1 MAGAMDTLNSLARRV
16 PIWPVYLLLAL
27 PIPWFFYQGLNGG
40 LGRDPVKGLE
50 HLYGLWALRLLI
62 AGLIVT
68 PLRRTLGLNL
78 LRFRRA
84 IGVMTFV
91 YALAHLTVWAVLDV
105 QTLSRV
111 WTDIL
116 KRPYITIGMAG
127 FLCLIPLAATSNNW
141 SLRKLGA
148 RWRKLHR
155 LTYVAALLAALHF
168 LWLAK
173 GLQLEPLIY
182 AGVILALLI
191 YRLPFKRIRQRLSQG
206 GVNRIRS

>member
-1 MAGAMDTLNSLARRV
+1 MTGLIDTLNSLARRLPV
-16 PIWPVYLLLAL
+16 WPVYLILAV

-62 AGLIVT
+62 AGLIIT
-68 PLRRTLGLNL
+68 PLRRELGLNL

-84 IGVMTFV
+84 IGVMTFIYV
-91 YALAHLTVWAVLDV
+91 LAHLMVWAVLDV

-111 WTDIL
+111 WADIL

-127 FLCLIPLAATSNNW
+127 FLCLVPLAATSNNW

-155 LTYVAALLAALHF
+155 LTYAAALLASLHF
-168 LWLAK
+168 IWLAK
-173 GLQLEPLIY
+173 GFQLEPLVY
-182 AGVILALLI
+182 AAVILALLV
-191 YRLPFKRIRQRLSQG
+191 YRMPHKRIRRRFLPG
-206 GVNRIRS
+206 

>member
-1 MAGAMDTLNSLARRV
+1 M
-16 PIWPVYLLLAL
+16 
-27 PIPWFFYQGLNGG
+27 
-40 LGRDPVKGLE
+40 
-50 HLYGLWALRLLI
+50 I

-68 PLRRTLGLNL
+68 PLRRTIGLNL

-111 WTDIL
+111 WADIL
-116 KRPYITIGMAG
+116 RRPYITIGLAG
-127 FLCLIPLAATSNNW
+127 FLSLIPLAATSNNW

-155 LTYVAALLAALHF
+155 LTYAAALLAALHF

-182 AGVILALLI
+182 AGVILTLLI
-191 YRLPFKRIRQRLSQG
+191 YRLPFKRIRQRLSEG

>member
-1 MAGAMDTLNSLARRV
+1 MTGLVDTLNSLARRLPV
-16 PIWPVYLLLAL
+16 WPVYLVLAL

-62 AGLIVT
+62 AGLVIT
-68 PLRRTLGLNL
+68 PLRRELGLNL

-84 IGVMTFV
+84 IGIMTFIYV
-91 YALAHLTVWAVLDV
+91 LAHLMVWAVLDV

-111 WTDIL
+111 WADIL

-127 FLCLIPLAATSNNW
+127 FLCLVPLAATSNNW

-155 LTYVAALLAALHF
+155 LTYAAAVLAALHF
-168 LWLAK
+168 IWLAK
-173 GLQLEPLIY
+173 GFQLEPLVY
-182 AGVILALLI
+182 AAVILALLV
-191 YRLPFKRIRQRLSQG
+191 YRLPRKRIRQRFLPG
-206 GVNRIRS
+206 

>member
-1 MAGAMDTLNSLARRV
+1 MTELIDTLNSLARRLPV
-16 PIWPVYLLLAL
+16 WPVYLILAL

-62 AGLIVT
+62 AGLVIT
-68 PLRRTLGLNL
+68 PLRRELGLNL

-84 IGVMTFV
+84 IGVMTFIYV
-91 YALAHLTVWAVLDV
+91 LAHLMVWAVLDV

-111 WTDIL
+111 WADIL

-127 FLCLIPLAATSNNW
+127 FLCLVPLAATSNNW

-155 LTYVAALLAALHF
+155 LTYAAAVLAALHF
-168 LWLAK
+168 IWLAK
-173 GLQLEPLIY
+173 GFQLEPLVY
-182 AGVILALLI
+182 AAVILALLV
-191 YRLPFKRIRQRLSQG
+191 YRLPRKRIRQRFLPG
-206 GVNRIRS
+206 

>member
-1 MAGAMDTLNSLARRV
+1 MTGLVDTLNSLARRLPV
-16 PIWPVYLLLAL
+16 WPVYLILAL

-50 HLYGLWALRLLI
+50 HLYGLWALRLLT
-62 AGLIVT
+62 AGLVIT
-68 PLRRTLGLNL
+68 PLRRELGLNL

-84 IGVMTFV
+84 IGVMTFIYV
-91 YALAHLTVWAVLDV
+91 LAHLMVWAVLDV

-111 WTDIL
+111 WADIL

-127 FLCLIPLAATSNNW
+127 FLCLVPLAATSNNW

-155 LTYVAALLAALHF
+155 LTYAAAVLASLHF
-168 LWLAK
+168 IWLAK
-173 GLQLEPLIY
+173 GFQLEPLVY
-182 AGVILALLI
+182 AAVILALLV
-191 YRLPFKRIRQRLSQG
+191 YRLPRKRIWQRFLPG
-206 GVNRIRS
+206 

>member
-1 MAGAMDTLNSLARRV
+1 MTGLVDTLNSLARRLPV
-16 PIWPVYLLLAL
+16 WPVYLILAL

-62 AGLIVT
+62 AGLVIT
-68 PLRRTLGLNL
+68 PLRRELGLNL

-84 IGVMTFV
+84 IGVMTFIYV
-91 YALAHLTVWAVLDV
+91 LAHLMVWAVLDV

-111 WTDIL
+111 WADIL

-127 FLCLIPLAATSNNW
+127 FLCLVPLAATSNNW
-141 SLRKLGA
+141 SLHKLGV

-155 LTYVAALLAALHF
+155 LTYAAAVLAAFHF
-168 LWLAK
+168 IWLTK
-173 GLQLEPLIY
+173 GFQLEPLVY
-182 AGVILALLI
+182 AAVILALLV
-191 YRLPFKRIRQRLSQG
+191 YRLPRKRIRQRFLPG
-206 GVNRIRS
+206 